1 MAWRFGDTFRHYGT
15 ATIPLAK
22 WNGGFAGVV
31 LRTDGGRDNGPCL
44 EIQDASLT
52 ARGWIAAVVDGTVD
66 ELVAGTR
73 FRPSVATTT
82 IMQFRN
88 FATSSTHV
96 TIGID
101 ALQRVCA
108 WRGTQMSGVLLAT
121 GRAIPLDSYTFVE
134 AKVKVSDV
142 VGTVEVHLNG
152 SPTPEFALTAQDT
165 CTGITSLITH
175 FSLGHFPAG
184 GAGPTGIFTPS
195 RHCDVYLCETTGAT
209 NNDFLGELRGDLL
222 LLDGPGT
229 YQDFTP
235 STGTDHEAVIDEVPP
250 SATDYLESSVT
261 GDKDTHTVVPLTGI
275 SNIVAV
281 QINNWF
287 FKSDAGYAAG
297 RSLLISGATEATG
310 ETLAAPLDP
319 IYQLDT
325 WELDPNTA
333 AAWTLANVNAIEIGT
348 ENVT

>member
-22 WNGGFAGVV
+22 WNGGRGNASISA
-31 LRTDGGRDNGPCL
+31 TGGRDNGP
-44 EIQDASLT
+44 SL
-52 ARGWIAAVVDGTVD
+52 RLSGDSGIPGWVACTVDDTLDELIAA
-66 ELVAGTR
+66 TR
-73 FRPSVATTT
+73 FRPTTASVT
-82 IMQFRN
+82 IMEFRHFGN
-88 FATSSTHV
+88 NAVHV
-96 TIGID
+96 SIGLD
-101 ALQRVCA
+101 ALQRICA
-108 WRGTQMSGVLLAT
+108 WRGPQATGVLLAT
-121 GRAIPLDSYTFVE
+121 GRAIPLDNLTDIQVG
-134 AKVKVSDV
+134 VKVSDT
-142 VGTVEVHLNG
+142 VGTVEVRLNG

-165 CTGITSLITH
+165 CSGITPLITH
-175 FSLGHFPAG
+175 FSLGHYGVPNGLFSFASHYHSD
-184 GAGPTGIFTPS
+184 FRLS
-195 RHCDVYLCETTGAT
+195 DRTGAV
-209 NNDFLGELRGDLL
+209 NNDFLGELRGDLML
-222 LLDGPGT
+222 PDAPGAN
-229 YQDFTP
+229 QAFTP

-250 SATDYLESSVT
+250 SAADYLESSVT
-261 GDKDTHTVVPLTGI
+261 GDKDTHTVTPLTGI
-275 SNIVAV
+275 DNIVAV